1 MKHLLPLL
9 LVLIITV
16 ITLSLINSNECIEIG
31 NASIASIS
39 FGTCDLSRAKTTLSP
54 LVTIF
59 WLSNPQSNISPLL
72 ALFWLAMSVC
82 FAITLPK
89 STVANKYK
97 IALFIFGLP
106 LTVFVYLIA
115 YISENIRQATQ
126 SLK

>member
-39 FGTCDLSRAKTTLSP
+39 FGTCDLSH
-54 LVTIF
+54 
-59 WLSNPQSNISPLL
+59 PQSTLSPLL

-126 SLK
+126 SFK

>member
-39 FGTCDLSRAKTTLSP
+39 FGTCD
-54 LVTIF
+54 
-59 WLSNPQSNISPLL
+59 LSNPQSNISPLL

-106 LTVFVYLIA
+106 LTVFVSWIQIVSA
-115 YISENIRQATQ
+115 
-126 SLK
+126 

>member
-39 FGTCDLSRAKTTLSP
+39 FGTCDLSSAKTTLSP

-59 WLSNPQSNISPLL
+59 WLVMNML
-72 ALFWLAMSVC
+72 
-82 FAITLPK
+82 FAIIMPK
-89 STVANKYK
+89 PSIAKKYK
-97 IALFIFGLP
+97 IALFICSLP
-106 LTVFVYLIA
+106 LSVFVYLIA
-115 YISENIRQATQ
+115 YVSINLTNTTKPVQ
-126 SLK
+126 

>member
-39 FGTCDLSRAKTTLSP
+39 FGTCDLS
-54 LVTIF
+54 
-59 WLSNPQSNISPLL
+59 NPQSNISTLL

-82 FAITLPK
+82 FAIALPK

-115 YISENIRQATQ
+115 YISENIHQATQ

>member
-39 FGTCDLSRAKTTLSP
+39 FGTCDLSS
-54 LVTIF
+54 
-59 WLSNPQSNISPLL
+59 PQSNISPLL

>member
-1 MKHLLPLL
+1 MKHLLPLAL
-9 LVLIITV
+9 LLIT
-16 ITLSLINSNECIEIG
+16 TLVTISLLGNAQCIEIG

-39 FGTCDLSRAKTTLSP
+39 FGTCDLSSAKTTLSP

-59 WLSNPQSNISPLL
+59 WL
-72 ALFWLAMSVC
+72 AMNML
-82 FAITLPK
+82 FAIIMPK
-89 STVANKYK
+89 PSIAKKYK

-126 SLK
+126 SFK

>member
-1 MKHLLPLL
+1 MKHLLPLAL
-9 LVLIITV
+9 LLIT
-16 ITLSLINSNECIEIG
+16 TLVTISLLGNAQCIEIG

-39 FGTCDLSRAKTTLSP
+39 FGTCD
-54 LVTIF
+54 
-59 WLSNPQSNISPLL
+59 LSNPQSNISPLL